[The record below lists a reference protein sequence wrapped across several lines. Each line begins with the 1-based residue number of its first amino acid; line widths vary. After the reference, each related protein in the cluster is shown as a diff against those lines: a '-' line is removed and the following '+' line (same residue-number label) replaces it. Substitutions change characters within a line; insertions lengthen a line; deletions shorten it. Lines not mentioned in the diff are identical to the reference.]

1 MCQVPTYFQ
10 HAGKFLKK
18 KFSVFQ
24 FLSKLPNA
32 HLLLILGYFLS
43 LKMFSKI
50 RKAMLLKS
58 ANQTGPIKT
67 IALKRFFDASN
78 ISYKTNH
85 NANCYNG
92 KDNPKTYLKV
102 FD

>member
-1 MCQVPTYFQ
+1 MWEIS
-10 HAGKFLKK
+10 KK
-18 KFSVFQ
+18 KGSVF
-24 FLSKLPNA
+24 FSFYLKLPNA
-32 HLLLILGYFLS
+32 NLLLILGYFLG

-67 IALKRFFDASN
+67 MALKRFFDASN

>member
-1 MCQVPTYFQ
+1 MWEIS
-10 HAGKFLKK
+10 KK
-18 KFSVFQ
+18 KSSVF
-24 FLSKLPNA
+24 FSCYLKVPNA
-32 HLLLILGYFLS
+32 NLLLILGYFLS
-43 LKMFSKI
+43 LQMFSKV

-67 IALKRFFDASN
+67 MALKRFFDASN